1 MDWIERLNQAVGY
14 IDKNLD
20 GEINYDEI
28 SRITISPIALFQ
40 RFFVLAT
47 GGITLSEYI
56 RRRKLT
62 CALIDLQNKDA
73 KVIDIAIKY
82 GYELSDTFCVAF
94 KRLYGITPSQAKN
107 TEKNLKH
114 YDRIYFTLNIT
125 YIKGE
130 SDMVLLNID
139 KYRYY
144 DPLFEGVRIILNNR
158 DEKFTPEYIQ
168 GISGSAFKI
177 AGGCPSCPTG
187 VRDFCPTDFIKYLGY
202 EIKKRSLC
210 FDENGNDISDKMIE
224 DIKEQIHENRPALVW
239 NAFSVAEW
247 DVVCGYDNE
256 AKQFI
261 GRCALKGNDDYV
273 REPWDRAKTCE
284 CAPAMG
290 AIMIGDKISDFNAKE
305 AEINSI
311 INAVKHARK
320 ESDGEGIKFY
330 YKWADEYSKEGKERG
345 VADAY
350 CYDVYSSVR
359 KAAVVYLHNLGYSYD
374 GAVSDCFHYAAAS
387 FEREANELEKARPY
401 VSWESPWGI
410 DEERSKNLAPI
421 LKTAAEHYEKGIE
434 YLEKILKFLNIEV
447 I

>member
-1 MDWIERLNQAVGY
+1 MDWVERLNQAVGY

-28 SRITISPIALFQ
+28 SRITVSPIALFQ

-47 GGITLSEYI
+47 GGVTLAEYI

-62 CALIDLQNKDA
+62 RALVDLQNTDD

-82 GYELSDTFCVAF
+82 GYESSDAFCVAF
-94 KRLYGITPSQAKN
+94 KRLYGITPSQAKT

-114 YDRIYFTLNIT
+114 YDRIHFTLTIT
-125 YIKGE
+125 YVKGE

-144 DPLFEGVRIILNNR
+144 DPMFEGARIILNNR
-158 DEKFTPEYIQ
+158 GEKFTPEYIQ

-177 AGGCPSCPTG
+177 AGGCPSCPTSIY
-187 VRDFCPTDFIKYLGY
+187 DKWTHKFIRYLGY
-202 EIKKRSLC
+202 ETKHYPC
-210 FDENGNDISDKMIE
+210 FDKDGKDITDKMIE
-224 DIKEQIHENRPALVW
+224 AVKKSIDNGKPAIVW
-239 NAFSVAEW
+239 NAFSVAEY

-273 REPWDRAKTCE
+273 REAWYRAKTCD
-284 CAPAMG
+284 CAPVLG
-290 AIMIGDKISDFNAKE
+290 AIIIGEKISDFDSKE
-305 AEINSI
+305 AEIQSVT
-311 INAVKHARK
+311 NAVKHARK
-320 ESDGEGIKFY
+320 ESDNEGIKFY
-330 YKWADEYSKEGKERG
+330 RKWADEYSREGKERG

-374 GAVSDCFHYAAAS
+374 GAIADCFHYAAAS

-401 VSWESPWGI
+401 LSWESPWGI

-421 LKTAAEHYEKGIE
+421 LKAAAEQYEKGIE
-434 YLEKILKFLNIEV
+434 YLEKILKLLKIEV